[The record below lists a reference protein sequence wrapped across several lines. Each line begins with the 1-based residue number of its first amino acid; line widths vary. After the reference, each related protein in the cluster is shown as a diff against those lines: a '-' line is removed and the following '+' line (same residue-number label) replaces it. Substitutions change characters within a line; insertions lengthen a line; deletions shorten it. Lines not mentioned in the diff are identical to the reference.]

1 MGQDVSLKLGRFTTF
16 TVLFLS
22 LPIDFRK
29 VKKPVE
35 RFSLITK
42 ELEFMS
48 ACEEWIFHRQTARTF
63 VQCIYEQKLSKTK
76 SLDRLYFHVFF
87 SWPTLPGP
95 PAASDT
101 TAFELYFLRVI
112 PPSRSNVI
120 KSFSTGFTFHSNTS
134 LKWRSGFTL
143 RDSDS
148 LLFVLGED

>member
-48 ACEEWIFHRQTARTF
+48 ACEE
-63 VQCIYEQKLSKTK
+63 
-76 SLDRLYFHVFF
+76 
-87 SWPTLPGP
+87 
-95 PAASDT
+95 
-101 TAFELYFLRVI
+101 
-112 PPSRSNVI
+112 
-120 KSFSTGFTFHSNTS
+120 
-134 LKWRSGFTL
+134 
-143 RDSDS
+143 
-148 LLFVLGED
+148 